1 MTIHLDSNF
10 LAGAITNGSRE
21 RATVKG
27 WMSDGIALHISSMAW
42 AEFLCGPVPREVLP
56 DIEAILGSSLPITA
70 DDAAHAARLFNA
82 TGRRN
87 RSLSDCII
95 AAIAIRSGA
104 EIATTDVTHFRRFAE
119 FGLRIA
125 E

>member
-21 RATVKG
+21 RATLKG
-27 WMSDGIALHISSMAW
+27 WMSEGIALHVSAMAW

-95 AAIAIRSGA
+95 AAIAIRSEA
-104 EIATTDVTHFRRFAE
+104 EIATNDVAHFRRFVE